1 MLYCTVSGQ
10 CVFVIISIFVI
21 SVLAFQIILWC
32 KEYLYISKWSERFH
46 CCKVLLNA
54 WVHRWICILP
64 FRRLSLVWHQP
75 FLPTLMGVLNSEI
88 SRCTWLYSSH
98 TKKPQHNHDIIH
110 LITPHEWKWNCLF
123 TAANKLTFSPGCI
136 CLFKKLWLDFF
147 YINLLSMIWRI
158 SRSPLSSN
166 LFFYGTQLF
175 AYLCQGTDKTCI
187 AVMTLQ
193 CMCGIE
199 AQCMRILHL
208 WHNTG
213 GQNNCYYCY
222 IMVYMI
228 LNVLTETRCH

>member
-1 MLYCTVSGQ
+1 M
-10 CVFVIISIFVI
+10 ISI
-21 SVLAFQIILWC
+21 LAFQIILWC

-54 WVHRWICILP
+54 WVHRWISILP
-64 FRRLSLVWHQP
+64 FRRLSLVWHQL

-166 LFFYGTQLF
+166 LFF
-175 AYLCQGTDKTCI
+175 
-187 AVMTLQ
+187 
-193 CMCGIE
+193 
-199 AQCMRILHL
+199 L
-208 WHNTG
+208 WHSVVCIPLPRHW
-213 GQNNCYYCY
+213 QNMYCCNDLAMY
-222 IMVYMI
+222 VWYRGSVHEDITFM
-228 LNVLTETRCH
+228 T